1 MKNLKFK
8 TLTFLVAMVM
18 GGSAFAGLVNINEA
32 NSDALAMHLK
42 GVGAK
47 KAEAIV
53 AHRKENGLFAEVG
66 ELVKVKGI
74 GKGLL
79 EKNLENISL
88 SEGAVVVVGNDEP
101 TKKPT
106 KKPVVITKT
115 KKADMPDK
123 LVDKKSEVE
132 LAEVVSNDLPSKK
145 LVTEKAVDASE
156 TGGK

>member
-101 TKKPT
+101 TKKP
-106 KKPVVITKT
+106 VVITKT